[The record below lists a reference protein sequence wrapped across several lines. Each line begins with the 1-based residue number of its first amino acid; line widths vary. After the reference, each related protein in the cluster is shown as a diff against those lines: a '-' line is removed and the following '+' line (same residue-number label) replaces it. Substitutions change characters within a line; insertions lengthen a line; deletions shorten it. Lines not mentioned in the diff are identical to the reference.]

1 MPPLSR
7 TLLARPDAV
16 RQVDVVKAAVPI
28 RVPDLV
34 ARGHVRERAA
44 QLAAAVQDDVVAGL
58 LFQLGDLFGD
68 VLPDDRGVVPFSGSQ
83 CCEDDVLR
91 HTVHA
96 VGEALVFGAVGQNAL
111 NISYV
116 TRPSSIAPDANASS
130 ILYRC
135 WSSPRTP
142 TPTRSSRRRA
152 ARGRCLHHAV
162 ERDELGRD
170 QSSHDILFTLRRTP
184 SAPVR

>member
-1 MPPLSR
+1 PYKTMSSPGFSFSLAISSATFSLMIVVLFHLADLS
-7 TLLARPDAV
+7 
-16 RQVDVVKAAVPI
+16 VVKTTY
-28 RVPDLV
+28 
-34 ARGHVRERAA
+34 
-44 QLAAAVQDDVVAGL
+44 
-58 LFQLGDLFGD
+58 FGI
-68 VLPDDRGVVPFSGSQ
+68 PFMRSAKPSS
-83 CCEDDVLR
+83 
-91 HTVHA
+91 
-96 VGEALVFGAVGQNAL
+96 FGAVGQNAL

-170 QSSHDILFTLRRTP
+170 QSSHDILFTLRR
-184 SAPVR
+184 